1 MITLETDTSALTAPV
16 QLVVPGKAAAVQFEA
31 YALRPTSRF
40 TIRARAGESSKDLV
54 LRVGGLD
61 IAEVLADP
69 SGDDDSLQ
77 WIKLHNRSSLAIDLN
92 GYRLQAGQSNYDLV
106 SVELVGMIPAGGC
119 VVIGGPTQSGAN
131 SEPIFSQLSNFT
143 PDLPHAGTQAAGFAV
158 FDGTASPVDGVLTPV
173 DTMLVGA
180 NNDAKLL
187 GVDAEIP
194 GPHCATPAA
203 GTSALRTA
211 AGTCVQAPMQ
221 PRTCP

>member
-1 MITLETDTSALTAPV
+1 M
-16 QLVVPGKAAAVQFEA
+16 
-31 YALRPTSRF
+31 
-40 TIRARAGESSKDLV
+40 KDLV
-54 LRVGGLD
+54 LRVAGLD

-69 SGDDDSLQ
+69 AGADDGLQ
-77 WIKLHNRSSLAIDLN
+77 WVKLRNRSSLAIDLT
-92 GYRLQAGQSNYDLV
+92 GYRLKAGESNYDLV
-106 SVELVGMIPAGGC
+106 AVDLAGMIPAGGC
-119 VVIGGPTQSGAN
+119 ALIGGPTQSGVN
-131 SEPIFSQLSNFT
+131 GEPIFSQVANFT
-143 PDLPHAGTQAAGFAV
+143 PDLPHVGPQAAGYAV
-158 FDGTASPVDGVLTPV
+158 FDSSASAVGGVPTPV

-180 NNDAKLL
+180 NNDAQLL